1 MEKPYYY
8 LRKVPKTDGTHAIM
22 IHVYTTEGR
31 LRRSVSKILG
41 HTVQSDEWDDGKQQL
56 KGRGEE
62 TRKLNDWLAGRLAK
76 ATQILIEYDLAGIG
90 LDHDTFWK
98 EWNNH
103 ASRGD
108 FITYFEEESKREY
121 ERGLI
126 SEPTYITEKR
136 TLRKIREWKPVI
148 MYGVINRK
156 LIEDFDRWHARQLE
170 KDGHVGLRE
179 RERCLKHLYKYM
191 RRAEGDNIKF
201 QWPFGNF
208 KWPKPKSNIE
218 FLTEEEL
225 RLLMALYEDEQRI
238 IEGLVKMARRKGL
251 DDHHID
257 QASGIQSVE
266 RIKTTIRRFVF
277 QCLTGYRVSDLLS
290 LRWQDHV
297 RGNHI
302 IIEPKKTDS
311 TSGKIVFMR
320 LSDLAKRWAWKPNE
334 ANGYLVKKTTDQ
346 KYNKALKEVQDILGW
361 DLRLRTHL
369 ARHTFATLYL
379 ARGGKLEI
387 LMQLLGVTSMKTV
400 MVYVHVTQNMAD
412 KSMEE
417 VWDNW

>member
-1 MEKPYYY
+1 M
-8 LRKVPKTDGTHAIM
+8 M
-22 IHVYTTEGR
+22 QVYTDEGR
-31 LRRSVSKILG
+31 LRRSVSKLLG
-41 HTVQSDEWDDGKQQL
+41 HTVQKEEWDEVKQQI
-56 KGRGEE
+56 KGRGEDVS
-62 TRKLNDWLAGRLAK
+62 KLNDWLHGRLAR
-76 ATQILIEYDLAGIG
+76 ATQILIEYDLSGVS

-108 FITYFEEESKREY
+108 FFAYFEQESKGEY

-126 SEPTYITEKR
+126 SNPTYITEKR
-136 TLRKIREWKPVI
+136 TLRKLREWKPAL
-148 MYGVINRK
+148 MYGLISRK

-191 RRAEGDNIKF
+191 RRAERDNIKF
-201 QWPFGNF
+201 QWPFGGF
-208 KWPKPKSNIE
+208 KWPRSKSNIE

-225 RLLMALYEDEQRI
+225 RELMALYEDEQRI
-238 IEGLVKMARRKGL
+238 TEGLVRSARRKGL
-251 DDHHID
+251 DDHHVD
-257 QASGIQSVE
+257 QASDERSVE
-266 RIKTTIRRFVF
+266 RICNTIRRFVF

-297 RGNHI
+297 RGEHI
-302 IIEPKKTDS
+302 VIEPKKTDS
-311 TSGKIVFMR
+311 TSGKIVYMR
-320 LSDLAKRWAWKPNE
+320 FSNLARKWAWKPNE
-334 ANGYLVKKTTDQ
+334 ASGYLVKRTTDQ

-361 DLRLRTHL
+361 DIRLRTHL

-379 ARGGKLEI
+379 ARGGKVEI

-400 MVYVHVTQNMAD
+400 MVYVHVTQTMAD

-417 VWDNW
+417 VWDDW